1 MNEILTIVLDNI
13 YIVLAFFGL
22 FAICVIADIIA
33 KTFYNVNNV
42 GESFSIEKFMTGI
55 LIKLNDRPDIIFENG
70 TFYGGL
76 HCGECLSVFKEN
88 VGWVPVR
95 LEF

>member
-1 MNEILTIVLDNI
+1 
-13 YIVLAFFGL
+13 
-22 FAICVIADIIA
+22 
-33 KTFYNVNNV
+33 
-42 GESFSIEKFMTGI
+42 MTGI

-95 LEF
+95 LEFTDDWVLVDGGRAKILDVYKRQFPGCAGNHSVFPVPYSVRKTG

>member
-1 MNEILTIVLDNI
+1 
-13 YIVLAFFGL
+13 
-22 FAICVIADIIA
+22 
-33 KTFYNVNNV
+33 
-42 GESFSIEKFMTGI
+42 MTGI

-95 LEF
+95 LEFTDDWVLVAAGEAAGRVLCDAE